1 MRKIPIGI
9 HRCILSYIT
18 YGPKSTKPSKKSIDE
33 NPSLSLAPVLSR
45 AERRIAD
52 PPVRPLPRPDARPP
66 DAAARAVRLC
76 LRPPA
81 LRPPPVRQPA
91 PRAACS
97 RVTAPAGQQE
107 VAARSPPR
115 HRGPGTS
122 RSAGR
127 QPATPRRRVL
137 LHPPCTLGP
146 SIQARQQGKGKRNTL
161 DPHPS
166 TYQCTIQDSIF

>member
-1 MRKIPIGI
+1 MRI
-9 HRCILSYIT
+9 H
-18 YGPKSTKPSKKSIDE
+18 PP
-33 NPSLSLAPVLSR
+33 LSLAPVSSR

-66 DAAARAVRLC
+66 DAAPPVL

-91 PRAACS
+91 PGAARS
-97 RVTAPAGQQE
+97 RVTAPAGQQA
-107 VAARSPPR
+107 VAARSPLR

-122 RSAGR
+122 RPAGW
-127 QPATPRRRVL
+127 QPAAPRRRVL
-137 LHPPCTLGP
+137 LHPPCILGP

-166 TYQCTIQDSIF
+166 TYQCTIQDFIF